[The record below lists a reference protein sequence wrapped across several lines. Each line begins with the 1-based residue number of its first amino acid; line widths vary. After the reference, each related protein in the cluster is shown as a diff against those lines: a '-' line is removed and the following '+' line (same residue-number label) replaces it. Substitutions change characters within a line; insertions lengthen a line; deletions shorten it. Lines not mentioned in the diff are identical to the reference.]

1 MLGTRTYC
9 CKGET
14 ERKMD
19 KYINVYPNKSNL
31 EPDRV
36 YHYTKGEHFKFL
48 NGNREINK
56 PHARKIER
64 AIENGAAP
72 FIDAISVDINTY
84 IVVDGQHR
92 LTAFREAW
100 SKGIEA
106 ELDVRFKEYP
116 ENILPI
122 IIDMNTNHKNWT
134 TNDRVKS
141 ITQEGNVMDKL
152 VKFCTEDAHPLLHRI
167 NKKGIKTPTLRYS
180 TALILGRSI
189 TQDIKENKVSISDEE
204 FAFGHQ
210 LQKEAEAILDSLNL
224 KTRTGGWMEHFLTAW
239 HNIRK
244 DRMYSDALEKL
255 SFTTFVEQL
264 PFYVDRTTDG
274 TTKEWEERLRN
285 AISQIFDD
293 CG

>member
-1 MLGTRTYC
+1 M
-9 CKGET
+9 E
-14 ERKMD
+14 
-19 KYINVYPNKSNL
+19 KYINVFPNKSNV
-31 EPDRV
+31 EYDRV
-36 YHYTKGEHFKFL
+36 YHFTKGDDFRFL
-48 NGNREINK
+48 DGNREVNK
-56 PHARKIER
+56 AHARKIER
-64 AIENGAAP
+64 AIEKGAAP

-84 IVVDGQHR
+84 VVVDGQHR
-92 LTAFREAW
+92 LTAFKEAW
-100 SKGIEA
+100 GKGVVA
-106 ELDVRFKEYP
+106 EIDVRFKDYP
-116 ENILPI
+116 KDMLPI

-152 VKFCTEDAHPLLHRI
+152 VKFCSDDAHQLLHRK
-167 NKKGIKTPTLRYS
+167 NKKGIKTPTLRYA

-189 TQDIKENKVSISDEE
+189 TQDIKENKVNVSDEQ

-210 LQKEAEAILDSLNL
+210 LHKEAEAILDSLQL
-224 KTRTGGWMEHFLTAW
+224 RTRTGGWMEHYLTAW

-255 SFTTFVEQL
+255 SFGTFVEQL

-274 TTKEWEERLRN
+274 TTKEWEERLKE
-285 AISQIFDD
+285 AIIQIVDD